1 MRAALALLALALSLV
16 DAYTFAAARSMR
28 LRARSPV
35 LQAEYN
41 PDDRDEATKKEDDAL
56 AAAFA
61 ARLDAEG
68 GATQFKIKTTVKDAT
83 DQLKGVASSAQD
95 AASNLPDIKQASG
108 LQLVIGLLVA
118 TVLFTGITSMGRSS
132 VDLNTSDGTNLEFGQ
147 RQERNYDPYKPQYGS
162 Q

>member
-1 MRAALALLALALSLV
+1 MEAHMQTIAAGVQTLLE
-16 DAYTFAAARSMR
+16 RH
-28 LRARSPV
+28 
-35 LQAEYN
+35 
-41 PDDRDEATKKEDDAL
+41 
-56 AAAFA
+56 
-61 ARLDAEG
+61 
-68 GATQFKIKTTVKDAT
+68 
-83 DQLKGVASSAQD
+83 QD